1 MPDNIKLEHMEN
13 KRVTDGFASVEN
25 KGVLW
30 HLMYTNGTFQGIPSY
45 RLENVKQIFE
55 NIVREN
61 EASVDSKTAKNKRVL
76 VSMTQ
81 RIYEMKQE
89 SASVPMNV
97 PMNVPVTA
105 GELSAQRRLE
115 FDNNLSNRRKDF
127 DELVQK
133 PVPKQID
140 FSDNTEID
148 KPLPSDMD
156 KMLDDVIAK
165 RERDFNMVSSE
176 QPPNTEL
183 KIGSVIEGTDIT
195 NLPVEHNN
203 NNKRVSFAK
212 DSAHDSANDSA
223 TASLHQLL
231 RTIDE
236 KQDKIMSML
245 KTLANISQEQVNV

>member
-97 PMNVPVTA
+97 PITA

-245 KTLANISQEQVNV
+245 KTLSNISQEQVNV